1 MDNKKYLVGLIGLI
15 VGFTISFVF
24 TQRYN
29 KQYAAAAPPSA
40 SQSQF
45 AQADS
50 NPRDFGAQIEAAKA
64 AAEEKNREGVAK
76 YLERAYK
83 AAPVMLGQVPG
94 AASFLADEY
103 LKQQNYSEAERL
115 FKMAVDSDPQDVES
129 MGHLVEIYAMN
140 KNIKAAEDLL
150 NKIKQVDPANQG
162 IATLETAI
170 ADAKAGKPV
179 TPHTHP

>member
-1 MDNKKYLVGLIGLI
+1 VNNKKYLVGLIGLI
-15 VGFTISFVF
+15 IGFTISFVF

-29 KQYAAAAPPSA
+29 RQNAAAAPPSA

-50 NPRDFGAQIEAAKA
+50 NPKDYFAQIEAAKA
-64 AAEEKNREGVAK
+64 AAEARDREGVAK

-83 AAPVMLGQVPG
+83 AAPVMLGREPG
-94 AASFLADEY
+94 AASFLADVY
-103 LKQQNYSEAERL
+103 LGRQNYADAERL
-115 FKMAVDSDPQDVES
+115 FKMAVESDPQDVES

-150 NKIKQVDPANQG
+150 SKIKQVDPANQG

-179 TPHTHP
+179 TPHSHP